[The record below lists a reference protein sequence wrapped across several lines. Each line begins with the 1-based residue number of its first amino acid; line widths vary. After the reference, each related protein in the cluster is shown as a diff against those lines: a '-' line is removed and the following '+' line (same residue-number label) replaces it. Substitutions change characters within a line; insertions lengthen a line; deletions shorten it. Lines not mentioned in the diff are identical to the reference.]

1 MPRGND
7 DYTAKLPAGAPLP
20 AGYAAPVPLTAVPAG
35 IADPVVAARAELKA
49 ALTALEVKGN
59 IPKRVDQAAR
69 RRQRQ
74 FARFAQEKPVEFIA
88 VAVGVAA
95 AVGGVVY
102 LIARGISR

>member
-7 DYTAKLPAGAPLP
+7 DYPAKFPAGAPVP
-20 AGYAAPVPLTAVPAG
+20 ASYAAPVPLTAVPAG
-35 IADPVVAARAELKA
+35 ITDPVVAARAELKA

-69 RRQRQ
+69 RRHRKLAE
-74 FARFAQEKPVEFIA
+74 FAHEKPAEFIA
-88 VAVGVAA
+88 AAVGVAV

-102 LIARGISR
+102 LIARGLSR